1 MATYICTYLWRKN
14 ILIKTKGNLF
24 KDKLSLLRTYILALI
39 FPFLYDLSFYI
50 IDTGFEFFIIPWILI
65 LSSIY
70 YFFVSRES
78 ESDYYCH
85 SAKKRRQVFFL
96 VQIVSIIVIGIIAAY
111 YKSKRGHDY
120 ASDPIYYKYGITPL
134 WVMIELFLYEI
145 SVIIVGKFIMLY
157 LALID
162 FISESIKPQK

>member
-1 MATYICTYLWRKN
+1 M
-14 ILIKTKGNLF
+14 IKTKGNLF
-24 KDKLSLLRTYILALI
+24 KDKLSLLRTCILALI
-39 FPFLYDLSFYI
+39 LPFLYDLSFYI

-78 ESDYYCH
+78 ESDYYYH

-96 VQIVSIIVIGIIAAY
+96 LQIVSIIIIGIIASY
-111 YKSKRGHDY
+111 YKSKRGLNY
-120 ASDPIYYKYGITPL
+120 QADPVYYKYGMTPL
-134 WVMIELFLYEI
+134 WIMIELFLYEI
-145 SVIIVGKFIMLY
+145 AVIIIGKFIVLY

-162 FISESIKPQK
+162 LISESIKSKK